1 MGEATET
8 ALTIL
13 VEKMNPY
20 NVNKGGIRPKELG
33 TLCNQGIQSL
43 WKKEFTLEFSR
54 DRKSMS
60 SLCTPLKAT
69 KLPPGPKQFVKVR
82 TAIWNCILHMHKL
95 CISVICTKRWS
106 SDEFFSSWTTGNW
119 KLGPNFLETLVG
131 ITEKWWLWENLVLV
145 LIAVLIFL

>member
-20 NVNKGGIRPKELG
+20 SVTKSGVKPKELG
-33 TLCNQGIQSL
+33 TLCNQGIQAN

-60 SLCTPLKAT
+60 AYCTPVKQT

-82 TAIWNCILHMHKL
+82 SLKTRCLY
-95 CISVICTKRWS
+95 
-106 SDEFFSSWTTGNW
+106 
-119 KLGPNFLETLVG
+119 
-131 ITEKWWLWENLVLV
+131 
-145 LIAVLIFL
+145 